1 MCSGKHEDREDVVMN
16 DATNL
21 IANEAKS
28 IVQAHLDRLG
38 ETKEHHLSE
47 QAKQEKFAQIKAE
60 LETRNA
66 VLVAHITATQKCRNW
81 RSSQVVVFQTHW
93 KWLVLVVIVLQQHWW
108 WLG

>member
-1 MCSGKHEDREDVVMN
+1 MN

-38 ETKEHHLSE
+38 ETKEHDLSE

-60 LETRNA
+60 LEKRNA
-66 VLVAHITATQKCRNW
+66 ALWSPITTAILKYRNW
-81 RSSQVVVFQTHW
+81 QN
-93 KWLVLVVIVLQQHWW
+93 
-108 WLG
+108 